1 MTAALLTLDGID
13 GVGKSTQLDRLRQHL
28 LGQGHG
34 VLSVRDPGSTEIGL
48 KLRSL
53 LLDSDLRLHR
63 RTEAMLFMASRCEMV
78 ETVIGPALASD
89 RVVLSDRFLLANVV
103 YQSVGGEVSPDTLWR
118 LGELANGGLRP
129 GLTILLDMP
138 AEAAMKRIN
147 RPADR
152 MESRGIEYLEAV
164 RQAFL
169 AELPRAA
176 DTTHIVDAD
185 RPPDEVAAE
194 VITLT
199 DAFLNATEPKRP
211 PAKS

>member
-1 MTAALLTLDGID
+1 MSAALLTLDGID

-28 LGQGHG
+28 LGQGHE

-78 ETVIGPALASD
+78 ETVIGPALRSG
-89 RVVLSDRFLLANVV
+89 RLVLSDRFLLANVV
-103 YQSVGGEVSPDTLWR
+103 YQSVGGEVAPETLWR

-138 AEAAMKRIN
+138 AAAAMKRLD

-169 AELPRAA
+169 RELPRAA
-176 DTTHIVDAD
+176 DTTHVVDAD
-185 RPPDEVAAE
+185 RPLDEVTAE
-194 VITLT
+194 VTNLADT
-199 DAFLNATEPKRP
+199 FFEA
-211 PAKS
+211 AK